1 MEFELSASQS
11 DIQRTAR
18 EFLAVRV
25 TPERLR
31 RAADERARDDDLWRE
46 MCELGWPGIAI
57 DAEHGGAG
65 LGSVELCVL
74 LEEAG
79 AALAPAPLLETACAA
94 AVIARAGSPEQRQRW
109 LPELVGGAAGALGI
123 TDRDGST
130 FVAGDATA
138 AVLVRFDGHD
148 AYLVE
153 GPFADAAEATI
164 DRLRGYCAFSAAGE
178 PLPGDSAL
186 PEAGIAVAAIAVAA
200 ELTGV
205 CQRALDKTV
214 AYVKERRQFGV
225 PIGSFQA
232 VAHRCAEM
240 LLATESARS
249 ATYYAAW
256 TADARPE
263 KLIEGAALAKLTA
276 SRAALEVT
284 SSAIQAHGGI
294 GFTWEADL
302 HWWYKRAQMSA
313 QLLGGVRHHR
323 DRLAA
328 LIAEEHAQVADGGAT
343 HAPTAQI
350 EHLR

>member
-1 MEFELSASQS
+1 MEFDLSSSQS

-18 EFLAVRV
+18 ELLAVRV

-31 RAADERARDDDLWRE
+31 QAADERARDVDLWSE
-46 MCELGWPGIAI
+46 LCELGWPGIAI

-65 LGSVELCVL
+65 LGCVELCVL

-94 AVIARAGSPEQRQRW
+94 AVIARAGSPEQRERW
-109 LPELVGGAAGALGI
+109 LPELISGATGALGV
-123 TDRDGST
+123 TGRDGST
-130 FVAGDATA
+130 FVAGDETA
-138 AVLVRFDGHD
+138 AVLVRFDGHA
-148 AYLVE
+148 AYLVG
-153 GPFADAAEATI
+153 GPFPDAGVATI
-164 DRLRGYCAFSAAGE
+164 DRLRGYCMVTTDGE
-178 PLPGDSAL
+178 PLPGDGAL
-186 PEAGIAVAAIAVAA
+186 AEAASAVAAIAVAA

-276 SRAALEVT
+276 SRAAVEVT

-313 QLLGGVRHHR
+313 QLLGGARQHR

-328 LIAEEHAQVADGGAT
+328 LIAEQYTQIADGARKT
-343 HAPTAQI
+343 
-350 EHLR
+350 R